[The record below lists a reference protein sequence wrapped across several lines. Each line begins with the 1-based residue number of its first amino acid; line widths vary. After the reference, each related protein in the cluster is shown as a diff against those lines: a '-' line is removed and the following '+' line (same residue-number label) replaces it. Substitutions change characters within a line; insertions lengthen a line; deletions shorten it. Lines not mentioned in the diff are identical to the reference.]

1 MKKDNHT
8 KEIQEGMLHKLQ
20 IYPHGP
26 SECPKAIIDFF
37 QENRFKVKTIG
48 LPLAGRN

>member
-1 MKKDNHT
+1 MNNHT

-26 SECPKAIIDFF
+26 SECPKA
-37 QENRFKVKTIG
+37 N
-48 LPLAGRN
+48 

>member
-26 SECPKAIIDFF
+26 SECPKAINFFF
-37 QENRFKVKTIG
+37 QGTVLKLKQ
-48 LPLAGRN
+48 